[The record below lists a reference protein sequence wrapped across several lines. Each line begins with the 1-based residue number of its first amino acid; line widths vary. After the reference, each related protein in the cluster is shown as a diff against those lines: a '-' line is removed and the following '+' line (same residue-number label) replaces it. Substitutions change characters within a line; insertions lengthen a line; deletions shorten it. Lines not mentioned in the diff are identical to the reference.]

1 MDSQN
6 RVRIIMSNATLKPN
20 KPVDLVRKPWPEIDC
35 LTADAAVRMPNQVGW
50 YPGVKV
56 ALDYALAI
64 LLLPCVAVLV
74 GLAALAVKLTSS
86 GPVFYTQTRIGLN
99 GRRYKIFKI
108 RTMHYNCEM
117 RSGIKW
123 SQKGDNRITRVGS
136 FLRITHIDELPQLLN
151 VLCGEMS
158 LVGPRPER
166 PEVIQAKGLDHLVP
180 GYKHRLLVKPG
191 VTGLAQVQLP
201 ADTDITSVRYK
212 VVYDLY
218 YVQNPNLLLDIR
230 LLFATV
236 FKAVGVGPR
245 LLRLLF
251 LLPGQR
257 KIAAVF
263 QSSVRV
269 VTESDSRTALL
280 PA

>member
-6 RVRIIMSNATLKPN
+6 RVRIIMSSAILKPN
-20 KPVDLVRKPWPEIDC
+20 EPVDLARKPWPEIDR
-35 LTADAAVRMPNQVGW
+35 LTSDAAVRMPNQVGW
-50 YPGVKV
+50 YPDVKV

-64 LLLPCVAVLV
+64 LLLPCVGVLV
-74 GLAALAVKLTSS
+74 GLAALVVKLTSS

-108 RTMHYNCEM
+108 RTMHHNCEM

-123 SQKGDNRITRVGS
+123 SQKGDNRITRVGN

-236 FKAVGVGPR
+236 FKAVGVRPR
-245 LLRLLF
+245 LLRWLF
-251 LLPGQR
+251 LLPSQR

-263 QSSVRV
+263 QSSVTV
-269 VTESDSRTALL
+269 ATESDSRTALL